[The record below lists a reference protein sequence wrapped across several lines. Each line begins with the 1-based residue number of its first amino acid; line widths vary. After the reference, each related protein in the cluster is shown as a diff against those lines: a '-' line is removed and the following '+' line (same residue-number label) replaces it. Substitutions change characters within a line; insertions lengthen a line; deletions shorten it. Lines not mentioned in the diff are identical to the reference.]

1 MIVDGDWV
9 NIRIIVVGGARRGMI
24 WRFDGVGRM
33 VDTPTVSLYAMACL
47 SEEVQTF
54 CSDESRKPIVHGIF
68 DLDLTTF
75 TKSVLLMRG
84 SWQLLWV

>member
-1 MIVDGDWV
+1 MKVDDDWII
-9 NIRIIVVGGARRGMI
+9 IRINVAARARRGMI

-33 VDTPTVSLYAMACL
+33 VDTPIVSLYATACL

-54 CSDESRKPIVHGIF
+54 CSDESRKPIIHGIF
-68 DLDLTTF
+68 DLGLTTF
-75 TKSVLLMRG
+75 TKGVLLMRG